1 MPLNLGRIELQE
13 QIGQEVRN
21 SGVFW
26 ESRVGSRGGKRKRV
40 LKL

>member
-13 QIGQEVRN
+13 QIGKEVRN

-26 ESRVGSRGGKRKRV
+26 ESRAGGGGVKRKRV